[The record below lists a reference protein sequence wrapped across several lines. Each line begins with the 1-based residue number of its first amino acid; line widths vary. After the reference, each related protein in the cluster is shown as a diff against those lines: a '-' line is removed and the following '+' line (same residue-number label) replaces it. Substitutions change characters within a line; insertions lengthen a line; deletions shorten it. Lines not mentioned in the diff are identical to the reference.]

1 MIYGSIEEIKVED
14 DDVIAYRRKLDDMVI
29 DCYFSFS
36 NFEVELEKKEDYE
49 VIFNNLN
56 SVDLNDGIK
65 LKPLQAVLLK
75 VR

>member
-1 MIYGSIEEIKVED
+1 
-14 DDVIAYRRKLDDMVI
+14 MVI

-65 LKPLQAVLLK
+65 LKPFQAVLLK